1 VRPAPVSESVAAKAA
16 KENKSLTA
24 KDAKTAKQNKSFTAK
39 NAKENYIR
47 KPTSGLMQP
56 RAFPFATLGVVLA
69 FLGSWF

>member
-1 VRPAPVSESVAAKAA
+1 VSESVSAKAA

-24 KDAKTAKQNKSFTAK
+24 KDAKT
-39 NAKENYIR
+39 AKENYIR